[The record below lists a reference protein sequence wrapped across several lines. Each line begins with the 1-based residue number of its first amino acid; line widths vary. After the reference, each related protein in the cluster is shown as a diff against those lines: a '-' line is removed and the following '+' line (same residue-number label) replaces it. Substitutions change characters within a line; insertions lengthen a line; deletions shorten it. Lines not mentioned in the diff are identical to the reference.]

1 MDDSVVTH
9 TNASFRRV
17 SSNDRPELLP
27 NGEPVASD
35 WPSKIYTAV
44 EVPYYA
50 NRITIQTECNDQ
62 GWGNTGFSRV
72 TMVVSPPTSDE
83 EEETAL
89 PPIVKRPLFHING
102 HRFQEREQVFDCSPH
117 NNIDEELS
125 NAVRPG
131 SVIRIVLES
140 APYPGYA
147 CQCRMATISVRRSN
161 RFHAAITRKLLARRL
176 VIDRDDESEAIINP
190 LSFVFHYAPKGV
202 FANIMQFTYS

>member
-17 SSNDRPELLP
+17 SYNDRPELLT
-27 NGEPVASD
+27 NGEPVSSN
-35 WPSKIYTAV
+35 WPSKTYTVV

-83 EEETAL
+83 EEETEL
-89 PPIVKRPLFHING
+89 PPIVKRTLFHING
-102 HRFQEREQVFDCSPH
+102 HRFQKREQVFDCLPY
-117 NNIDEELS
+117 NNINEELS

-140 APYPGYA
+140 APYPGYE

-161 RFHAAITRKLLARRL
+161 RFHATITRELLARRL
-176 VIDRDDESEAIINP
+176 VIDRDDESEVIINP
-190 LSFVFHYAPKGV
+190 LSFVFHDAPKGV
-202 FANIMQFTYS
+202 FANIMQFTYC